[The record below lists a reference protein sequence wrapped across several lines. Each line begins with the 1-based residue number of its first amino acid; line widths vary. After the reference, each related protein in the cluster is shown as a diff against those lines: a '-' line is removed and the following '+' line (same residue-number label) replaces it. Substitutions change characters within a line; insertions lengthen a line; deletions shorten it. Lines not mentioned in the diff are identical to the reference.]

1 MKKLFLILILCYTY
15 FIAYSQCS
23 KYQVYESFGTTTL
36 TTQGGTWSTNSM
48 ITVTSPTRTG
58 LRAIGFNGTGDW
70 IRTPQIASPGI
81 FSFWY
86 RRSTN
91 TTAWSCV
98 IETSTNGTT
107 WVSRGTI
114 SSITATYQQ
123 YTLNLSSLSLSNVF
137 IRVRDTRASG
147 SQERYIDDMSWTS
160 LNSSQNTLLPILGN
174 CTQSVTSQVTII
186 DHGSYLESYN
196 NNLTQTVTFTAD
208 DPTRKLEINISSLNI
223 ETTYDSLYIYDG
235 ATTSSPILAALS
247 GTRSNL
253 SYVTSTSN
261 GKLTIKFKTDGLNIG
276 TWTGF
281 EATVNQVLAL
291 PVELLYFTGVDFT
304 NYNLLE
310 WATSSEKNSE
320 YFDLQNS
327 TDGIDWTSLT
337 TIPSAHNSNFLLK
350 YEWSHPNPTQR
361 LNYYRLIQYDTDGE
375 YKIYGPIIIDNTYK
389 IKKVVK
395 LINVL
400 GQEVDQ
406 NTTGILIEVY
416 EDGSMKRII
425 K

>member
-1 MKKLFLILILCYTY
+1 MKKIFLILILCYTY
-15 FIAYSQCS
+15 FIANSQCS
-23 KYQVYESFGTTTL
+23 QYQVYESFGSASVP
-36 TTQGGTWSTNSM
+36 TQGGTWSQNSVL
-48 ITVTSPTRTG
+48 TVTSPIKTG

-123 YTLNLSSLSLSNVF
+123 YTLNLSSLNLSNVF
-137 IRVRDTRASG
+137 IRVRDTRSSG
-147 SQERYIDDMSWTS
+147 AQERYIDDMSWTS

-174 CTQSVTSQVTII
+174 CTQSVTSQFTLI
-186 DHGSYLESYN
+186 DQGSYLESYN
-196 NNLTQTVTFTAD
+196 NNLNQVVTFTAA

-223 ETTYDSLYIYDG
+223 ETAYDSLYVYDG
-235 ATTSSPILAALS
+235 ATTSSPVLAALS
-247 GTRSNL
+247 GTQSNL

-261 GKLTIKFKTDGLNIG
+261 GKLTIRFKTDVSNIG

-281 EATVNQVLAL
+281 EATINQVLAL

-304 NYNLLE
+304 SYNLLE
-310 WATSSEKNSE
+310 WATASEKNSE

-327 TDGIDWTSLT
+327 TNGTYWTSLIT
-337 TIPSAHNSNFLLK
+337 MPSANNSNSLLK
-350 YEWSHPNPTQR
+350 YKCTHYNPSQR
-361 LNYYRLIQYDTDGE
+361 LNYYQLIQYDTDGE
-375 YKIYGPIIIDNTYK
+375 YKTYGPIIIDNTYK

-395 LINVL
+395 LINTL

-406 NTTGILIEVY
+406 NATGILIEVY